1 MSTNKAGGDES
12 MQVYGRLSPALQAV
26 GVRVSRHA
34 YPTVIIGLKVAFVV
48 MMPPLLRA
56 SLRTLFACSEDVS
69 NLNALKTDAREQPT
83 SATISSTVPFG
94 TTMHLIIFFCIFL
107 RTFLFIG

>member
-1 MSTNKAGGDES
+1 
-12 MQVYGRLSPALQAV
+12 MQVYGRLCPALQAV
-26 GVRVSRHA
+26 GVRVSRHV

-107 RTFLFIG
+107 RTFLFFG